1 MTIYESHGFAW
12 WSTDFKEN
20 SILIRKVTKKK
31 VLCDK

>member
-1 MTIYESHGFAW
+1 MTLPESRGFAW

-20 SILIRKVTKKK
+20 SILTRKPMKKK